1 MKELR
6 ERVGSRLLASLSVS
20 MFAGLVLGS
29 GATVFAQDNARKGK
43 ASGQQLLDPF
53 SLETVFSGDNA
64 IAASESERQGN
75 QGNGKG
81 QGPPVDVPRRR
92 RPRSPY
98 VPPGPPDG
106 PPPGPPPWV
115 L

>member
-6 ERVGSRLLASLSVS
+6 ERVGGRLVVSLSVS
-20 MFAGLVLGS
+20 MFVGFALNS
-29 GATVFAQDNARKGK
+29 GATVSAQGNARKEK
-43 ASGQQLLDPF
+43 VLGQQLLDPF
-53 SLETVFSGDNA
+53 SLEMVLAADAA
-64 IAASESERQGN
+64 IAAREGDRQGN
-75 QGNGKG
+75 RGES
-81 QGPPVDVPRRR
+81 QGPLVDVPVRR

-98 VPPGPPDG
+98 VPPGPPDV